1 MSARFVVALLSFAML
16 VACRHAPRRDRR
28 ILTDDSVEGRACF
41 AAAQESFQLC
51 MFNRV
56 RRGLCVETRD
66 ALLMKCP
73 GARDVTGE
81 PDPTV
86 VQLPGYRP

>member
-1 MSARFVVALLSFAML
+1 MVAVL
-16 VACRHAPRRDRR
+16 VLVGCRAHPRPGRR
-28 ILTDDSVEGRACF
+28 IIVADTPQ
-41 AAAQESFQLC
+41 AQECFEFAQAGYRDCLY
-51 MFNRV
+51 MRG
-56 RRGLCVETRD
+56 RRGLCENQRVK
-66 ALLMKCP
+66 ALMECP

>member
-1 MSARFVVALLSFAML
+1 MRLLWLVVVVAAGLS
-16 VACRHAPRRDRR
+16 ACRAHPKPGRR
-28 ILTDDSVEGRACF
+28 ILVDDTPQ
-41 AAAQESFQLC
+41 AQECFEFAQAAYRDCLY
-51 MFNRV
+51 MRG
-56 RRGLCVETRD
+56 RRGLCESNRVK
-66 ALLMKCP
+66 ALMQCP